1 MKELREHFSILLL
14 LTLSLCLA
22 TSVAFSFQ
30 ANATEATVVQESDAS
45 TVYQDFLDKI
55 SFIENDESWE
65 DFLDAYTIPV
75 NEEGL
80 EEMYADTVEVD
91 SGKTK
96 ESRKEEFRSMSGYER
111 FLWIDTY
118 CRVAYQ
124 VKTGYLD
131 YIDTKDDFWNTVNF
145 VPNLMSVVEPK
156 NYQQALDAYNTLMEW
171 QFAYIQAHDYPF
183 NFINNR
189 SYLEE
194 VPASNETES
203 VTEKTEA
210 KDRFSETN
218 TENGKD
224 EYLSESDKKEM
235 EEAKQELLKDA
246 ETEEGTTVKT
256 TTEKKPYSL
265 SLILGVAVAVC
276 MGFWLT
282 YTQVHKNKK
291 D

>member
-1 MKELREHFSILLL
+1 MKKLREHFSILLL
-14 LTLSLCLA
+14 LTLSLCLV

-30 ANATEATVVQESDAS
+30 ANATEVTAVQESDAS
-45 TVYQDFLDKI
+45 KVYQDFLDKI

-65 DFLDAYTIPV
+65 DFLISYTVPV
-75 NEEGL
+75 NQDSL
-80 EEMYADTVEVD
+80 EEMYSRTVNLD
-91 SGKTK
+91 GGKT
-96 ESRKEEFRSMSGYER
+96 EEERKKEFRDLSSFER
-111 FLWIDTY
+111 FLWIETY
-118 CRVAYQ
+118 CRIANQ
-124 VKTGYLD
+124 IKSGYGSDLNNKDEFWRIVD
-131 YIDTKDDFWNTVNF
+131 YVSS
-145 VPNLMSVVEPK
+145 LASVVEPN
-156 NYQQALDAYNTLMEW
+156 NYEQVIEAYNALMEW
-171 QFAYIQAHDYPF
+171 QFAYIQAHNYPF

-203 VTEKTEA
+203 VTENTEA
-210 KDRFSETN
+210 KDRFSETK

-246 ETEEGTTVKT
+246 ETEEEKTVNT

>member
-1 MKELREHFSILLL
+1 
-14 LTLSLCLA
+14 
-22 TSVAFSFQ
+22 V
-30 ANATEATVVQESDAS
+30 N
-45 TVYQDFLDKI
+45 LD
-55 SFIENDESWE
+55 
-65 DFLDAYTIPV
+65 
-75 NEEGL
+75 G
-80 EEMYADTVEVD
+80 
-91 SGKTK
+91 GKT
-96 ESRKEEFRSMSGYER
+96 EEERKKEFRDLSSFER
-111 FLWIDTY
+111 FLWIETY
-118 CRVAYQ
+118 CRIANQ
-124 VKTGYLD
+124 IKSGYGSDLNNKDEFWRIVD
-131 YIDTKDDFWNTVNF
+131 YVSS
-145 VPNLMSVVEPK
+145 LASVVEPN
-156 NYQQALDAYNTLMEW
+156 NYEQVIEAYNALMEW
-171 QFAYIQAHDYPF
+171 QFAYIQAHNYPF

-194 VPASNETES
+194 VSASNATES
-203 VTEKTEA
+203 VTENTEA
-210 KDRFSETN
+210 KDRFSETK

-246 ETEEGTTVKT
+246 ETEDEKTVNT

>member
-65 DFLDAYTIPV
+65 DFLISYTVPV
-75 NEEGL
+75 NQDSL
-80 EEMYADTVEVD
+80 EEMYSRTVNLD
-91 SGKTK
+91 GGKT
-96 ESRKEEFRSMSGYER
+96 EEERKKEFRDLSSFER
-111 FLWIDTY
+111 FLWIETY
-118 CRVAYQ
+118 CRIANQ
-124 VKTGYLD
+124 IKSGYGSDLNNKDEFWRIVD
-131 YIDTKDDFWNTVNF
+131 YVSS
-145 VPNLMSVVEPK
+145 LASVVEPN
-156 NYQQALDAYNTLMEW
+156 NYEQVIEAYNALMEW
-171 QFAYIQAHDYPF
+171 QFAYIQAHNYPF

-194 VPASNETES
+194 VSASNATES
-203 VTEKTEA
+203 VTKNTEA
-210 KDRFSETN
+210 KDRFSETK

-224 EYLSESDKKEM
+224 DYLSESDKKEI

-246 ETEEGTTVKT
+246 ETEDEKTVNT